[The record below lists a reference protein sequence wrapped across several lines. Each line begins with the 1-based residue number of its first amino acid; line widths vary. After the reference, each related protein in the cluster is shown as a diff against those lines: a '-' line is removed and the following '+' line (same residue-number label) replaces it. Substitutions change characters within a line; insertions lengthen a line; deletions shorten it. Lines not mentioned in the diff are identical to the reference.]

1 MFNVLILIIDC
12 SWHRGDGIIHPSYIH
27 PVAGDD
33 ATQNRRHQED
43 HGDRGEHR
51 PGSQVRQ
58 EHGPQAEGRQLLLQ
72 QRQEAQR
79 PGRG

>member
-1 MFNVLILIIDC
+1 MV
-12 SWHRGDGIIHPSYIH
+12 SWWMASSIHPPFDSSTYNH
-27 PVAGDD
+27 VAGDD
-33 ATQNRRHQED
+33 AAQNRRHQED
-43 HGDRGEHR
+43 HGDRGEHC
-51 PGSQVRQ
+51 PGAQVRQ

>member
-1 MFNVLILIIDC
+1 MA
-12 SWHRGDGIIHPSYIH
+12 SWCWRHPSILHLIHHIH